1 MLPIKLNDDQKVA
14 KLCGITAP
22 SAEFRI
28 AALTPRRKKLPVL
41 SVRLPSTIVPR
52 VPNER
57 TYRILFVCWGN
68 ICRSPAGENVFR
80 HLLSESALANR
91 IECDSAGTIDAH
103 AGKPPDNRMRETLEQ
118 RNIPVEGAAR
128 QITREDFGDFDLILT
143 MDDFNRQEVLSV
155 APDASARA
163 KVKPFTEF
171 CENHEASEVPDPYY
185 GGSSGFE
192 LVADLIEDGCQGV
205 LAHIE
210 AQLS

>member
-1 MLPIKLNDDQKVA
+1 M
-14 KLCGITAP
+14 
-22 SAEFRI
+22 
-28 AALTPRRKKLPVL
+28 
-41 SVRLPSTIVPR
+41 VPA
-52 VPNER
+52 VPNDR
-57 TYRILFVCWGN
+57 TFRVLFVCWGN

-80 HLLSESALANR
+80 HLMAESTLSHR

-103 AGKPPDNRMRETLEQ
+103 AGKSPDTRMRETLEQ

-155 APDASARA
+155 TPDASARA
-163 KVKPFTEF
+163 KVKPFTGF

-192 LVADLIEDGCQGV
+192 LVADLIEDGCQGL

>member
-1 MLPIKLNDDQKVA
+1 
-14 KLCGITAP
+14 
-22 SAEFRI
+22 
-28 AALTPRRKKLPVL
+28 
-41 SVRLPSTIVPR
+41 
-52 VPNER
+52 
-57 TYRILFVCWGN
+57 
-68 ICRSPAGENVFR
+68 
-80 HLLSESALANR
+80 
-91 IECDSAGTIDAH
+91 
-103 AGKPPDNRMRETLEQ
+103 MRETLEQ
-118 RNIPVEGAAR
+118 RNIPVSGVAR
-128 QITREDFGDFDLILT
+128 QITGEDFGNFDLILT

-185 GGSSGFE
+185 GGASGFE